1 MLARWALVP
10 RLSLKLCR
18 PAEFTSC
25 VTSFPRNSRFYAHK
39 TPAKRKKFSE
49 ELKPLKFEIPN
60 YIAVSDLANLI
71 NLKIEKLVKD
81 LTKMGFANVTHNYI
95 LSREYVELVLMN
107 YNYELGKQALAV
119 TPENVYDE
127 LRSPVNPKNLARR
140 PPIVTI
146 MGHVDHGKTTI
157 LDYLRKTSIVSEE
170 HGGITQHIGAFQVE
184 TPVSKRKIT
193 FLDTPGHAA
202 FLKMRERGANVT
214 DIIVLVV
221 SLEDS
226 LMPQTLEALKHAAKS
241 GSQMIVAITK
251 IDRIPNAKEREKAIE
266 KVTLDLMNNEV
277 PIERIGGDVQVVPIS
292 ARTGE
297 NMNLLEES
305 IIALSDIMDLKAERS
320 NKAVA
325 EGFVIESE
333 VKKSVGNVSTVLV
346 TKGILSK
353 GSILICGS
361 TYCKV
366 RSMSNGQ
373 GASVLLADPSTPVEI
388 TGWKHLPAAGDE
400 ILQVGSESIA
410 KKYVAKKLAVL
421 QTAKEVKNVEK
432 INEQRAIEA
441 LAKAS
446 KEQGNEDLEE
456 SEELEENTGPEKVN
470 FIVKADVSGSVEAI
484 VESISSLGN
493 EEVQCSVISASA
505 GIPNESDMKLARL
518 TDSKVLCFNL
528 GSLPYD
534 VINNKDKIEVEQ
546 YNVIYKLIEGVT
558 ETLTSRLKPIYESKQ
573 IAQVDIRDIFNFSV
587 KKKVTRIAGC
597 RVVNGLLAR
606 GSMVKILR
614 GPNEDVVYDGR
625 IASLKQGK
633 EDVPSVKKN
642 SECGV
647 TFDNN
652 FEGYEAGDKL
662 ITYEKVKVP
671 RYL

>member
-1 MLARWALVP
+1 MLTRWALVP
-10 RLSLKLCR
+10 RLSARLCR
-18 PAEFTSC
+18 SAELGCCVRSFTH
-25 VTSFPRNSRFYAHK
+25 TSRFYAHK
-39 TPAKRKKFSE
+39 VSNKRKRFNE
-49 ELKPLKFEIPN
+49 EVKPVKFEIPN

-71 NLKIEKLVKD
+71 NLKIEKLTKD

-107 YNYELGKQALAV
+107 YNYELGKQALVV
-119 TPENVYDE
+119 TPDNVYDE
-127 LRSPVNPKNLARR
+127 LRSAVNPKNLSRR

-202 FLKMRERGANVT
+202 FLKMRERGANIT

-226 LMPQTLEALKHAAKS
+226 IMPQTIEALKHAAKS

-251 IDRIPNAKEREKAIE
+251 IDRISNTKERDRAIE
-266 KVTLDLMNNEV
+266 KVTIDLMNNEV
-277 PIERIGGDVQVVPIS
+277 PIEKMGGDVQVVPIS

-305 IIALSDIMDLKAERS
+305 IIALSDVMDLKAERS

-346 TKGILSK
+346 TKGILLK
-353 GSILICGS
+353 GSILICGN

-366 RSMSNGQ
+366 RSMSNEQ

-388 TGWKHLPAAGDE
+388 TGWKHMPAAGDE
-400 ILQVGSESIA
+400 VLQVSSESIA

-421 QTAKEVKNVEK
+421 QMAKEAKNVDR
-432 INEQRAIEA
+432 INEQRAMEA
-441 LAKAS
+441 LAKAER
-446 KEQGNEDLEE
+446 EQHNEEPEE
-456 SEELEENTGPEKVN
+456 HEEPEPNTGPEKVN

-493 EEVQCSVISASA
+493 EEVQCNVLSASA

-518 TDSKVLCFNL
+518 TDSKLLCFNL

-558 ETLTSRLKPIYESKQ
+558 ETLRSRLKPIYETKQ
-573 IAQVDIRDIFNFSV
+573 IAQVDIRDIFDFSV
-587 KKKVTRIAGC
+587 KKKIIRIAGC
-597 RVVNGLLAR
+597 RVVNGLLTR
-606 GSMVKILR
+606 GSMVKVLR
-614 GPNEDVVYDGR
+614 GSDEDVVFDGR

-642 SECGV
+642 SECGI
-647 TFDNN
+647 TFENN

-662 ITYEKVKVP
+662 VAYEKVEVP